1 MEILNMDNYFM
12 NDLYKSYMNP
22 QDYSRIYETYTGLPG
37 RASSYQQLGAMAQS
51 LMGGNQDPRLQQLSQ
66 MLQMY
71 QQGL

>member
-1 MEILNMDNYFM
+1 
-12 NDLYKSYMNP
+12 MNP
-22 QDYSRIYETYTGLPG
+22 QDYSRIYEAYTGLPG
-37 RASSYQQLGAMAQS
+37 RTNNFKQLGAMAQS

>member
-1 MEILNMDNYFM
+1 MNDYLM

-22 QDYSRIYETYTGLPG
+22 QDYSNIYERYTGFAPT
-37 RASSYQQLGAMAQS
+37 RQPNYQQLGAMAQS

-66 MLQMY
+66 MLRLY

>member
-1 MEILNMDNYFM
+1 M

-37 RASSYQQLGAMAQS
+37 RTNNYQQLGAMAQS

-66 MLQMY
+66 ILSLY